1 MTKSKMRIAG
11 KKKIKIDEIADVKEK
26 NHTVESCIESMETD
40 IEKFNFEAEKEEK
53 ITFIIKLSEEKR
65 ELWALWMKL
74 WINELHQLK

>member
-1 MTKSKMRIAG
+1 MHWNSKSKMTKSKMRIAG

-65 ELWALWMKL
+65 EL
-74 WINELHQLK
+74 

>member
-1 MTKSKMRIAG
+1 MHWNSKSKMTKSKMRIAG

-53 ITFIIKLSEEKR
+53 ITFIIKLSGEKR
-65 ELWALWMKL
+65 EL
-74 WINELHQLK
+74 

>member
-1 MTKSKMRIAG
+1 MHWNSKSKMTKSKMRIAG

-53 ITFIIKLSEEKR
+53 ITFIIKLSEEKG
-65 ELWALWMKL
+65 EL
-74 WINELHQLK
+74 

>member
-65 ELWALWMKL
+65 EL
-74 WINELHQLK
+74 

>member
-1 MTKSKMRIAG
+1 MHWNSKSKMTKSKMRIAG

-40 IEKFNFEAEKEEK
+40 IEIFNFEAEKEEK

-65 ELWALWMKL
+65 EL
-74 WINELHQLK
+74 

>member
-1 MTKSKMRIAG
+1 MHWNSKSKMTKSKMRIAG

-26 NHTVESCIESMETD
+26 NHTAESCIESMETD

-65 ELWALWMKL
+65 EL
-74 WINELHQLK
+74 

>member
-1 MTKSKMRIAG
+1 MHWNSKSKMTKSKMRIAG

-26 NHTVESCIESMETD
+26 NHTVESCIESLETD

-65 ELWALWMKL
+65 EL
-74 WINELHQLK
+74 

>member
-40 IEKFNFEAEKEEK
+40 IEKFNLEAEKEEK

-65 ELWALWMKL
+65 EL
-74 WINELHQLK
+74 

>member
-1 MTKSKMRIAG
+1 MHWNSKSKMRIAG

-65 ELWALWMKL
+65 EL
-74 WINELHQLK
+74 

>member
-1 MTKSKMRIAG
+1 MHWNSKSKMTKSKMRIAG

-53 ITFIIKLSEEKR
+53 ITFII
-65 ELWALWMKL
+65 EL
-74 WINELHQLK
+74 